1 MSKEGTT
8 QMQNGGKTFTLPSGK
23 VAVIKEGKGLHARNA
38 IKMCDGDMSLY
49 LSALMS
55 QLITVDG
62 KELVMEDLDEMPMQ
76 DYMKLQSEFADQN
89 FTLPQGT

>member
-1 MSKEGTT
+1 
-8 QMQNGGKTFTLPSGK
+8 MQNGGKTFTLPSGK
-23 VAVIKEGKGLHARNA
+23 VAVIKEGKGIHARNA

-55 QLITVDG
+55 QLITIDG
-62 KELVMEDLDEMPMQ
+62 NDVVMEDLDEMPMQ